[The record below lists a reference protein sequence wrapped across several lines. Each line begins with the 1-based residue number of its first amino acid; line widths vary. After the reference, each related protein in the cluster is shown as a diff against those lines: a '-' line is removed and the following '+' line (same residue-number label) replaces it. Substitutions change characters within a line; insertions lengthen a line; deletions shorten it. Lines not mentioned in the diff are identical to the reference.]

1 MNLWHG
7 CHFLNLIRGDEM
19 NKILGVVLIVL
30 SIVMMMWG
38 LGTGNEFDEY
48 K

>member
-1 MNLWHG
+1 MSKLFG
-7 CHFLNLIRGDEM
+7 IALIA
-19 NKILGVVLIVL
+19 LP
-30 SIVMMMWG
+30 IVMMAWG

>member
-1 MNLWHG
+1 MSKLFG
-7 CHFLNLIRGDEM
+7 IAL
-19 NKILGVVLIVL
+19 VAL
-30 SIVMMMWG
+30 SIVMMAWG

>member
-1 MNLWHG
+1 M
-7 CHFLNLIRGDEM
+7 
-19 NKILGVVLIVL
+19 KAILGIGIIVL

-38 LGTGNEFDEY
+38 LGTENEFDEY

>member
-1 MNLWHG
+1 M
-7 CHFLNLIRGDEM
+7 
-19 NKILGVVLIVL
+19 KAILGIGITVL

>member
-1 MNLWHG
+1 M
-7 CHFLNLIRGDEM
+7 
-19 NKILGVVLIVL
+19 KVLFGIGLTVL

-38 LGTGNEFDEY
+38 LGNGNEFDEY

>member
-1 MNLWHG
+1 M
-7 CHFLNLIRGDEM
+7 
-19 NKILGVVLIVL
+19 KVLFGIELTVL

>member
-1 MNLWHG
+1 MTKEKAVFWG
-7 CHFLNLIRGDEM
+7 R
-19 NKILGVVLIVL
+19 KVTILGVILIVL
-30 SIVMMMWG
+30 SIVMMVWG